1 MSNPIIEQ
9 KGNIAKLIIESINI
23 SDYQNDDFIEVGII
37 FFRDWVKNEYGEKI
51 SKYPISYLNKKYGE
65 KFIDYCKSKLNF
77 SDQQIQHWGYRNLID
92 FKKLGVSLVQNSLY
106 SFVDVTENKSW
117 FDSPTNVKIW
127 DKMIKSLNLPPY
139 LTFNVVESRPRFIE
153 IDGYINFEEYIRS
166 NISLKYPSL
175 TMYLSEMKKFLTRY
189 AGQTIGN
196 PAHGE
201 LKIDTP
207 RYSEFNF
214 VGFDEWVKKVFNK
227 KIKPEI
233 KKTPIGYNI
242 RTMVCKIETRNH
254 YHRPIISILI
264 NRMNRRYEIRM
275 RVLEQVNQF
284 LVDNG
289 YNPKNLFVD
298 VV

>member
-1 MSNPIIEQ
+1 MCS
-9 KGNIAKLIIESINI
+9 
-23 SDYQNDDFIEVGII
+23 SD
-37 FFRDWVKNEYGEKI
+37 
-51 SKYPISYLNKKYGE
+51 L
-65 KFIDYCKSKLNF
+65 
-77 SDQQIQHWGYRNLID
+77 LID

-214 VGFDEWVKKVFNK
+214 VGFDEWVKNVFNK

-233 KKTPIGYNI
+233 KKTDISSYI
-242 RTMVCKIETRNH
+242 RTMVCKLENRSYYYKPT
-254 YHRPIISILI
+254 ISIWV
-264 NRMNRRYEIRM
+264 NRMSNRYEKKRE
-275 RVLEQVNQF
+275 VEKQVNQYLINNGF
-284 LVDNG
+284 NTNNILVDVN
-289 YNPKNLFVD
+289 
-298 VV
+298 